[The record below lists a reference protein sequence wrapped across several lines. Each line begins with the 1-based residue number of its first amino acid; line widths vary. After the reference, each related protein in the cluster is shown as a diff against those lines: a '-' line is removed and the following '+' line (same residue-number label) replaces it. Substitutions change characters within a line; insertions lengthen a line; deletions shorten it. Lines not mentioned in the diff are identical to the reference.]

1 MLFASGTAT
10 AARQPCSASVLR
22 CVSGRRQDF
31 RNEYFV
37 EVRSW
42 LMGKI
47 SRDID
52 GTCFEKPAGSIAFT
66 SVDN

>member
-10 AARQPCSASVLR
+10 AARQSRARQVSCVA
-22 CVSGRRQDF
+22 VSGRRQDF

-66 SVDN
+66 A